1 MTLPVL
7 NTTHDPTRR
16 SWIPS
21 ANRPDHDFPVQ
32 NLPWGVVRSGQGQHE
47 RLGVAIGDVVLDV
60 ATAAPMLDLSG
71 GDRDLLQASTLD
83 PLLAA
88 DPTAWSRIRRA
99 LFDLLAARENPGV
112 PDGALLPMETVTPA
126 LPCTIGDYTD
136 FYASRHHATN
146 VGRMFRP
153 DAPLLPNWL
162 HLPVGYH
169 GRASSL
175 VPNRTPVRRPSG
187 QREDSPGMPVFGPSR
202 LLDYECE
209 VGALLGGV
217 NPLGT
222 PVPIARAG
230 ERIFG
235 LCLVNDWSARDIQKW
250 EYQPLGPFL
259 AKSFATTL
267 SPWIVTS
274 EALAP
279 WRIPV
284 AARAP
289 DDPPLLP
296 HLLDPSD
303 QATGGFDL
311 TLEVLLDSSRMRETG
326 LPAMRVSLGS
336 FREMAWTLAQ
346 MVAHHA
352 SNGCNLRPG
361 DLLASGTVSGPE
373 PESRGCLLERTWR
386 GSEPLT
392 LPGGEQRTFLED
404 GDRVTMRAWCDTVRG
419 KGGAVRIGFG
429 SCVGTVLP
437 ALTGMDDTQEGAA

>member
-1 MTLPVL
+1 MTAPAL
-7 NTTHDPTRR
+7 NPTHDPARR
-16 SWIPS
+16 SWVAS
-21 ANRPDHDFPVQ
+21 ANRTGQDFPVQ
-32 NLPWGVVRSGQGQHE
+32 NLPFGVVRPPEGGS

-60 ATAAPMLDLSG
+60 ATVAPILDLPA
-71 GDRDLLQASTLD
+71 GDRPLLQAPSLD

-88 DPTAWSRIRRA
+88 DPAAWSRIRRA
-99 LFDLLAARENPGV
+99 LFDLVAAVENPGV
-112 PDGALLPMETVTPA
+112 PDAALMAMAAVSPA

-146 VGRMFRP
+146 VGSMFRP
-153 DAPLLPNWL
+153 EAPLLPNWL

-169 GRASSL
+169 GRASSI
-175 VPNRTPVRRPSG
+175 VPSGTAVRRPSG
-187 QREDSPGMPVFGPSR
+187 QREDAANAPVFGPSR

-209 VGALLGGV
+209 VGALLGGT
-217 NPLGT
+217 NPLGV

-267 SPWIVTS
+267 SPWIVTT

-279 WRIPV
+279 WRLPV

-289 DDPPLLP
+289 EDPPLLSY
-296 HLLDPSD
+296 LVDEAD
-303 QATGGFDL
+303 QAAGGFDL
-311 TLEVLLDSSRMRETG
+311 MLEVLLESARMREAG
-326 LPAMRVSLGS
+326 HPAVRVSLGS

-386 GSEPLT
+386 GRDPLV
-392 LPGGEQRTFLED
+392 LPGGESRTFLED
-404 GDRVTMRAWCDTVRG
+404 GDRVEMRAWCEPRDAGR
-419 KGGAVRIGFG
+419 VRIGFG
-429 SCVGTVLP
+429 ACVGTVLP
-437 ALTGMDDTQEGAA
+437 AW